1 MINFADA
8 LKCIM
13 SIMMMMMM
21 KAISPSLYDL
31 ALSYNYDG
39 KYSSVVMEKM
49 ILSQILMKKK
59 KKEI

>member
-1 MINFADA
+1 
-8 LKCIM
+8 
-13 SIMMMMMM
+13 MMMMMM

>member
-13 SIMMMMMM
+13 SIMMMMM
-21 KAISPSLYDL
+21 KAIPPSLYDL

-39 KYSSVVMEKM
+39 KYSSAAMEKK
-49 ILSQILMKKK
+49 IQSQTLMKKK
-59 KKEI
+59 EI